1 MSRKEELAISQALEL
16 LHTANLKHGRKVSA
30 GELAKVMGVSRNT
43 AYNRLMALV
52 ALDLCQWESQPYKKG
67 FCMRYAAVGGFK

>member
-1 MSRKEELAISQALEL
+1 MSVKEQHAVNHAVEMLDV
-16 LHTANLKHGRKVSA
+16 ANVRYGRKVSA

-52 ALDLCQWESQPYKKG
+52 ALDLCHWESQPYKQG
-67 FCMRYAAVGGFK
+67 FCMRYAVADGWK

>member
-1 MSRKEELAISQALEL
+1 MSTKEQHAVNHALEML
-16 LHTANLKHGRKVSA
+16 DVANVKHGRKVSA

-52 ALDLCQWESQPYKKG
+52 ALDLCQWESQPYKRG
-67 FCMRYAAVGGFK
+67 FVMRYAVAGGWK